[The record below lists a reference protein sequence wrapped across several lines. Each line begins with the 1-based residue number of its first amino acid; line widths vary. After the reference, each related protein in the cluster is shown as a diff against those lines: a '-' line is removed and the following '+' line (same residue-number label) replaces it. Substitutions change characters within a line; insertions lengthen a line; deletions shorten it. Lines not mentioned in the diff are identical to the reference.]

1 MKRGGV
7 VCCVLLCLCL
17 PLHRQRQ
24 APSCASPAKQQSSF
38 RRPGLEGILFLDR
51 PWLVITDPVGEFVA
65 RSTYRN
71 FFFCSSFARTIFRL
85 AEDGS
90 SCQSKADKAGLQ
102 SIINRGA
109 KVLQPAVAGFG
120 RPRLARY
127 FRFSDRSVANLMFHL
142 SSWGPV
148 RTQTQTDV
156 GTCGSRS
163 FSNPRIPSSMHR
175 RLPHHDDD
183 ARHLN
188 LPGPCARSC
197 DRPCQR
203 PANMLAGPTSSQ

>member
-1 MKRGGV
+1 M
-7 VCCVLLCLCL
+7 CCLVFAYLSTADDKHRLALHL
-17 PLHRQRQ
+17 PSNNQ
-24 APSCASPAKQQSSF
+24 ASAALDLREFCF
-38 RRPGLEGILFLDR
+38 WIGHGLVF
-51 PWLVITDPVGEFVA
+51 TDPVGEFVA